1 MKTLLEKAKV
11 ILRNKYTDYAKNDW
25 HYTGE
30 LVSLVEAGEK
40 AQEFIPL
47 EEEKPPY
54 GEDILVQ
61 TPAGSIYFGK
71 MHEGMNGNPD
81 YLQPDLA
88 GSEWQLKIQQIK
100 SWRPIFYK

>member
-1 MKTLLEKAKV
+1 MKTIKDLMHDFSKNPHMGTIAKV
-11 ILRNKYTDYAKNDW
+11 LCFGD
-25 HYTGE
+25 GV
-30 LVSLVEAGEK
+30 LK
-40 AQEFIPL
+40 AQELIPI

-61 TPAGSIYFGK
+61 THAGSIYFGK
-71 MHEGMNGNPD
+71 IHEGMNGKPD

>member
-1 MKTLLEKAKV
+1 MKTIYERAQEFAK
-11 ILRNKYTDYAKNDW
+11 
-25 HYTGE
+25 
-30 LVSLVEAGEK
+30 EAGYDPDLGRGDVLAHQYRKNVEK
-40 AQEFIPL
+40 LQEFIPV

-71 MHEGMNGNPD
+71 MHEGMNGKPD
-81 YLQPDLA
+81 YFWPDMT
-88 GSEWQLKIQQIK
+88 EPEEILKIQQIK

>member
-1 MKTLLEKAKV
+1 MKTIGYAAKC
-11 ILRNKYTDYAKNDW
+11 YAID
-25 HYTGE
+25 HSFIGGE
-30 LVSLVEAGEK
+30 HAPFEAFKEGSNFT
-40 AQEFIPL
+40 QEFIPL

-61 TPAGSIYFGK
+61 TRADSIYFGK
-71 MHEGMNGNPD
+71 MHGGMNGKPD